1 MDVNYARPLSG
12 LAGLLLAVV
21 CRCGLAADA
30 EVIASDHSSN
40 DVVVMASDG
49 PGDVQLP
56 PEAPSALVISNDG
69 GNSPAVEP
77 ADDGAA
83 TLTVTDNDSVAVGEL
98 PNAPA
103 QASRLSVVANQKREA
118 PLVAVAN
125 DPAVTPASSVEAVDD
140 HNFYAEGPFGC
151 EDEPLDDGYAAYP
164 VHPGGAHYAS
174 HGVPIRQR
182 IRQLGGALQPHQ
194 AAPQV
199 AQRRPGRGPATR
211 PDAARTAARLASNN
225 RPAAT
230 AAKPKANTTRTA
242 QPRRQPASNSPRD
255 LLVRA
260 HELSQ
265 TASTEAEYSQIV
277 KWCTQALRQK
287 LDDESRSYAE
297 ELSAWALN
305 RRGQLLADE
314 GQKDLALA
322 DFQTALAAD
331 PDCWRAL
338 HNRGVTFAQNGQFA
352 EAFDDICRVIELNPK
367 FPKAYS
373 NRATLYVQAK
383 DLEKALAD
391 YDKATELDPKLTAAL
406 VGRGRV
412 RHMQGRLGDAIDDLT
427 AAAKL
432 APSDAEIVCS
442 RADLLADLG
451 RYNEAVE
458 DYARAIDLN
467 PHFEHAF
474 RNGAWL
480 LATCPDESVRDVE
493 GALAGAQAALDCGY
507 GERHAALDTLAAA
520 LANAGRYE
528 EAVGTI
534 QQAIDIAPEEL
545 HTVYEVRQELYESGQ
560 PFRTRPVKKINVQ
573 TAEYT
578 ED

>member
-1 MDVNYARPLSG
+1 
-12 LAGLLLAVV
+12 
-21 CRCGLAADA
+21 
-30 EVIASDHSSN
+30 
-40 DVVVMASDG
+40 
-49 PGDVQLP
+49 
-56 PEAPSALVISNDG
+56 
-69 GNSPAVEP
+69 
-77 ADDGAA
+77 
-83 TLTVTDNDSVAVGEL
+83 LTVVSADS
-98 PNAPA
+98 
-103 QASRLSVVANQKREA
+103 
-118 PLVAVAN
+118 
-125 DPAVTPASSVEAVDD
+125 AVTPASSVEAVDD

-151 EDEPLDDGYAAYP
+151 ENEPLDVGYAAYP
-164 VHPGGAHYAS
+164 AHPGVVHYANR
-174 HGVPIRQR
+174 GVPIRQR
-182 IRQLGGALQPHQ
+182 IQQLGGALQPHP
-194 AAPQV
+194 AAPQM
-199 AQRRPGRGPATR
+199 AQRRATQGPATR

-225 RPAAT
+225 RRAA
-230 AAKPKANTTRTA
+230 ASPKPKANTTRTA

-277 KWCTQALRQK
+277 KWCTQALRKK
-287 LDDESRSYAE
+287 LDDESRNYAQQ
-297 ELSAWALN
+297 LSAWALN
-305 RRGQLLADE
+305 RRGQLLADD
-314 GQKDLALA
+314 GRKDLALA

-331 PDCWRAL
+331 PNCWRAL

-367 FPKAYS
+367 FAKAYS

-391 YDKATELDPKLTAAL
+391 YDQAIELDSKLTAAR

-427 AAAKL
+427 VAVKL
-432 APSDAEIVCS
+432 APNDAEIVCS

-451 RYNEAVE
+451 RYSEAVE
-458 DYARAIDLN
+458 DYALAIDLN
-467 PHFEHAF
+467 PRFEHAF

-480 LATCPDESVRDVE
+480 LATCPDESVRDAE

-545 HTVYEVRQELYESGQ
+545 HAVYEVRQELYESRQ
-560 PFRTRPVKKINVQ
+560 PFRTRPVKKVDVQ